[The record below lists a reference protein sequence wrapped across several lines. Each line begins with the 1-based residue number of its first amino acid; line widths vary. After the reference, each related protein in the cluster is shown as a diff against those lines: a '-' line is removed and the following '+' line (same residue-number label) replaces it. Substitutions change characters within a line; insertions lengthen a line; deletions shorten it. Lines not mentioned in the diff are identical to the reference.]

1 MSRKTAFFEGC
12 SCFKFNNLGLTLGTN
27 LKFYT
32 SVAKGLKLKVRK
44 FLGLIPTFVEVT
56 GEKLVGGGGA
66 FLPPPLHPSWI
77 GLRVDYH
84 LNRIWSSWIFFL
96 YSPTLP
102 PFIVLIR
109 YLTSFQI
116 FLYFVNASLFLSVK
130 AKKVKHLFPLLS
142 SMYLSTSPIQRIY
155 SINIFKIT
163 NTFHCDVSDIIN
175 NNVFVWF
182 FVCFW

>member
-1 MSRKTAFFEGC
+1 MGC
-12 SCFKFNNLGLTLGTN
+12 CWLNINNLELALRMA

-32 SVAKGLKLKVRK
+32 NVTKELKLKVRK
-44 FLGLIPTFVEVT
+44 FLGLIPTIVEVT
-56 GEKLVGGGGA
+56 GEKLVGGGGFFA
-66 FLPPPLHPSWI
+66 TPSPPI
-77 GLRVDYH
+77 
-84 LNRIWSSWIFFL
+84 LNRVKGRLSSESNLIFRNFFL

-130 AKKVKHLFPLLS
+130 AKVKHLFPLLS

-175 NNVFVWF
+175 TNVFV
-182 FVCFW
+182 